1 MGSEAISPQM
11 KEQTIKAYVYETLD
25 THDEIKIAFER
36 ILSSYAVGEVALVVI
51 RLSYENEEK
60 VSLDRTAQT
69 GQSTEY
75 LINSLRPLVRKTDHV
90 FLSSHNM
97 YFLLLGANEQGGQ
110 IVQSRLWEALLWR
123 VHNNSARE
131 VTRPRAMSI
140 GHSAWTGAHA
150 SIDEF
155 LAEACN
161 ACLRF
166 DLQPERSSRKSVV
179 RQQRQSTQQEEPDE
193 ELPALA
199 RKLGIPYLSLLPR
212 KLPQAL
218 QNIVNPK
225 LAQELRCYPI
235 GRERNMLTVAMLNPQ
250 DRSALDRLHR
260 ETGLHIF
267 PVLAHPNALQTV
279 LEQLV

>member
-1 MGSEAISPQM
+1 MYNEATSSQV
-11 KEQTIKAYVYETLD
+11 KEQTVNVFKYETLD
-25 THDEIKIAFER
+25 TESAVKITFER
-36 ILSSYAVGEVALVVI
+36 VLSGYAGQVALVVI

-60 VSLDRTAQT
+60 ISLNRAAHN

-90 FLSSHNM
+90 FLSGHSM

-110 IVQSRLWEALLWR
+110 IVQSRLWDALLWR
-123 VHNNSARE
+123 VHNISSRE

-140 GHSAWTGAHA
+140 GYSAWTGAHT
-150 SIDEF
+150 SMDEF
-155 LAEACN
+155 LAEASN
-161 ACLRF
+161 ACLHF
-166 DLQPERSSRKSVV
+166 ELLPEGPSRKAVV
-179 RQQRQSTQQEEPDE
+179 RQQRQLSQPAEPDE
-193 ELPALA
+193 ELWALA

-212 KLPQAL
+212 KLPQDL
-218 QNIVNPK
+218 QNIVDPK

-260 ETGLHIF
+260 ETGLRIF
-267 PVLAHPNALQTV
+267 PVLAHPNVLQTA
-279 LEQLV
+279 LEQLI

>member
-1 MGSEAISPQM
+1 MGNEATSPPV
-11 KEQTIKAYVYETLD
+11 KEQAINAYTYETVD
-25 THDEIKIAFER
+25 THFAIATAFER
-36 ILSSYAVGEVALVVI
+36 ILSAYAGQVALVVI
-51 RLSYENEEK
+51 RLFYENEEK
-60 VSLDRTAQT
+60 VSLDRAAQAW
-69 GQSTEY
+69 QSTEY

-90 FLSSHNM
+90 FLAGHSM
-97 YFLLLGANEQGGQ
+97 YFLLLGANEQGGE

-123 VHNNSARE
+123 VHNNSGRE
-131 VTRPRAMSI
+131 VSRPRVMSI
-140 GHSAWTGAHA
+140 GHSAYPGTHA
-150 SIDEF
+150 GIDGFIE
-155 LAEACN
+155 EASN

-166 DLQPERSSRKSVV
+166 DLLPERPARKAVV
-179 RQQRQSTQQEEPDE
+179 RHHRQSSQQIETDE

-212 KLPQAL
+212 KLPQAV

-267 PVLAHPNALQTV
+267 PVLTHPHALQTA